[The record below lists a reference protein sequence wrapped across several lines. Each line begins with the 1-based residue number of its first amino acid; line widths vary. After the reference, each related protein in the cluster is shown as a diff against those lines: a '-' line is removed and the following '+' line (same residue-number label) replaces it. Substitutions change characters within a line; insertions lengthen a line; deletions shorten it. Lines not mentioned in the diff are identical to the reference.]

1 MKAPGKKTK
10 KKEKTTFFF
19 VLSDT
24 FVACVME
31 PKAWILWFLIWLAAG
46 LDIQIFVSLL
56 CLIARM
62 SYFLLS
68 FFPHVALSTSP
79 TSSFYPSLLYY
90 QFLLQWHGNKKK
102 GGKFI
107 EARPVKKA
115 ATSAEFL
122 FCFFL
127 SLSPPPSPLLF

>member
-24 FVACVME
+24 FVECVME
-31 PKAWILWFLIWLAAG
+31 PKASILWFLIWLVAG
-46 LDIQIFVSLL
+46 LDTQVFVSLV
-56 CLIARM
+56 CLIARL
-62 SYFLLS
+62 SYSLLS
-68 FFPHVALSTSP
+68 FFPHVALSTIL
-79 TSSFYPSLLYY
+79 TSSFYPSLLYH

-115 ATSAEFL
+115 ATPAEFL
-122 FCFFL
+122 FCSF
-127 SLSPPPSPLLF
+127 LSPPLPPPLLL

>member
-1 MKAPGKKTK
+1 
-10 KKEKTTFFF
+10 
-19 VLSDT
+19 
-24 FVACVME
+24 ME
-31 PKAWILWFLIWLAAG
+31 PKASILWFLIWLAAD
-46 LDIQIFVSLL
+46 LDTQIFVSLL

-62 SYFLLS
+62 SYSLLS
-68 FFPHVALSTSP
+68 FFPHVALSTIL

-107 EARPVKKA
+107 EASPVKKA

-127 SLSPPPSPLLF
+127 SPPPFPPPVLMIISGGVSACSPVVNHVDSDF